1 MLAQIFEF
9 VMQILGIAGTDPE
22 ATGIVSQIFDAILG
36 FLG

>member
-9 VMQILGIAGTDPE
+9 VMSILNITVDPGT
-22 ATGIVSQIFDAILG
+22 AGIVDQIFDAILG